1 MSSNTTYLQ
10 PTFDRAVSF
19 YKKAK
24 VIQNDK
30 ELILTSYNTEV
41 AKIKNKEFV
50 IKDYYS
56 MTTARHINEF
66 LRQNGFDQLSKSE
79 MIKESKKTAYSSF

>member
-19 YKKAK
+19 YKKAE
-24 VIQNDK
+24 VILQNG
-30 ELILTSYNTEV
+30 ELILKSYNTEV
-41 AKIKNKEFV
+41 AKIKNKKFV

-56 MTTARHINEF
+56 VTTARHINEF
-66 LRQNGFDQLSKSE
+66 LQQNGFDQLSKSE
-79 MIKESKKTAYSSF
+79 MIKESKKTKYSSF